1 MKILFILGESGSGK
15 TTLEKHLIEN
25 YGFKSIDKL
34 SSRPHRDGDESG
46 YTYFSAQEIVDM
58 WVDWLVQ
65 ECVKYDGHF
74 YAMRLTHDAK
84 KDDCY
89 VATVVPAGY
98 HQFIDMGIEDNNEVY
113 SIFLTC
119 DIAEQWMRQRWDSE
133 ESIKSRMKLN
143 KRLRRSWCEH
153 NQYEWSRGTEPVVE
167 LMKLI
172 YPSLFYGQ
180 QNRDSEECPQV

>member
-1 MKILFILGESGSGK
+1 
-15 TTLEKHLIEN
+15 
-25 YGFKSIDKL
+25 
-34 SSRPHRDGDESG
+34 
-46 YTYFSAQEIVDM
+46 
-58 WVDWLVQ
+58 
-65 ECVKYDGHF
+65 
-74 YAMRLTHDAK
+74 
-84 KDDCY
+84 
-89 VATVVPAGY
+89 
-98 HQFIDMGIEDNNEVY
+98 MGIEDNNEVY